1 MKRAALS
8 ILTVFLA
15 LLIPAALM
23 AQTDYGQQPAN
34 ELQEPTADEQRR
46 TNPDA
51 ESWGPGQG
59 LTITGT
65 VESVNNEAIQIR
77 TTTGIQNIVLADD
90 TRKPV
95 NLQVG
100 DRVAIDYLR
109 NTQGVMIAQEIR
121 PEGTPGTTTGQDTA
135 GTTTGTGAT
144 GMHEQ
149 HATGT
154 GTTGLRQDTTA
165 METDTDLDV
174 EVGAEAE
181 TGIADVDVTRER
193 ETDTMA
199 LQNEQDT
206 MDRGTLDQ
214 DTTYD
219 QGSLPATASNL
230 PALALLGLL
239 AFAGAI
245 AIRTG
250 LR

>member
-1 MKRAALS
+1 MKRATLT

-15 LLIPAALM
+15 FLIPAAVM
-23 AQTDYGQQPAN
+23 AQTDYGQPQDQN
-34 ELQEPTADEQRR
+34 LQNQEQR

-51 ESWGPGQG
+51 PSWGPGEG
-59 LTITGT
+59 LTISGT
-65 VESVNNEAIQIR
+65 VESVNDEAVQIR
-77 TTTGIQNIVLADD
+77 TTTGMQNIVLADD

-95 NLQVG
+95 NLKVG
-100 DRVAIDYLR
+100 DRVTIDYVR
-109 NTQGVMIAQEIR
+109 NTQGVMIAQQIR
-121 PEGTPGTTTGQDTA
+121 PEGTAGTGTE
-135 GTTTGTGAT
+135 TTTGTT
-144 GMHEQ
+144 MHEQ
-149 HATGT
+149 HTT
-154 GTTGLRQDTTA
+154 GTT
-165 METDTDLDV
+165 TDTDVDV

-199 LQNEQDT
+199 LRNDRDT
-206 MDRGTLDQ
+206 MDQ
-214 DTTYD
+214 DTAAYD
-219 QGSLPATASNL
+219 DTLPATASNL